1 MYSGTITTNL
11 DDSWERPVLVPRA
24 QGVDGAGKGYALE
37 QAWLKIVQGV
47 VNYDEGKERKK
58 KKGKK

>member
-1 MYSGTITTNL
+1 MTRGNDRYL
-11 DDSWERPVLVPRA
+11 YPELKAWMR
-24 QGVDGAGKGYALE
+24 AGKGYALE
-37 QAWLKIVQGV
+37 QAWSKVVQGV